1 MTAPHA
7 PLDPAA
13 VTAVIA
19 PVERARTLPAAAYLD
34 PEVFAWEQRWF
45 FDHGWVCLGR
55 TADMPAPGDQR
66 AVTVGTSGVLLV
78 RDRAGALG
86 AFANACRHRGHELL
100 PCGADTTNRGTILCP
115 YHGWAY
121 DLDGSLRNTPRF
133 GDHEAFAR
141 AEASLVRLRSEEHG
155 GWTFVNVS
163 GTAAPLLDSL
173 GNLAEVG
180 ATYPLDD
187 LVVGASHRYEL
198 TANWKIAQENYHE
211 CYHCPLIHPE
221 LVRISPADS
230 GDAFDGHRGAWVG
243 GTMELIDE
251 ADTMSLD
258 GRSGGAVFESVQG
271 TRLER
276 EIVYAGVFPNLL
288 LSLHPDYVMTHRM
301 EPVAPDRTIVE
312 CQWLFA
318 PEVVA
323 RPDFDPSYAVDFWD
337 LTNRQDW
344 AAVESVQRGLRT
356 PGWVPGW
363 FAKFEDDVWRF
374 ANLVARGY
382 QGRDVTTIGTWD
394 DLDVDRSERG
404 ASA

>member
-1 MTAPHA
+1 
-7 PLDPAA
+7 
-13 VTAVIA
+13 
-19 PVERARTLPAAAYLD
+19 
-34 PEVFAWEQRWF
+34 
-45 FDHGWVCLGR
+45 
-55 TADMPAPGDQR
+55 
-66 AVTVGTSGVLLV
+66 
-78 RDRAGALG
+78 
-86 AFANACRHRGHELL
+86 
-100 PCGADTTNRGTILCP
+100 
-115 YHGWAY
+115 
-121 DLDGSLRNTPRF
+121 
-133 GDHEAFAR
+133 
-141 AEASLVRLRSEEHG
+141 
-155 GWTFVNVS
+155 
-163 GTAAPLLDSL
+163 
-173 GNLAEVG
+173 
-180 ATYPLDD
+180 
-187 LVVGASHRYEL
+187 
-198 TANWKIAQENYHE
+198 
-211 CYHCPLIHPE
+211 
-221 LVRISPADS
+221 
-230 GDAFDGHRGAWVG
+230 
-243 GTMELIDE
+243 
-251 ADTMSLD
+251 MSLD

-301 EPVAPDRTIVE
+301 EPVAPDRTVVE